1 MSMKQVA
8 FPRLQRGISIFGV
21 FLLGVVVVILVVTGA
36 KLIPAITEYLA
47 IDRVV
52 QKVKYEGNTVGD
64 IRQAFDRHAAID
76 NIRSIS
82 SKDLEITKDGDRI
95 VISYSYPYQIKLFD
109 NVRVVIDFAGS
120 TGDRPGTQ
128 GR

>member
-1 MSMKQVA
+1 MKQIA
-8 FPRLQRGISIFGV
+8 SPRWQGGLSIV
-21 FLLGVVVVILVVTGA
+21 CVLLLGVVVVFLVITGA
-36 KLIPAITEYLA
+36 KLMPAITEYLA
-47 IDRVV
+47 IGEAVR
-52 QKVKYEGNTVGD
+52 KIKYEGNTVGD
-64 IRQAFDRHAAID
+64 IRRAFDRHAAID

-120 TGDRPGTQ
+120 TGDGPGTQ